1 MSKLVKASLI
11 ILAFFVLV
19 QPLSV
24 ESHNRAQLRIVNT
37 HNADNRMIRITL
49 GISQLSNERFSLIVE
64 AGDPW
69 SETTARR
76 EVPIG
81 KETANQLLS
90 VYQDGDWACE
100 EEHYDW
106 SKWSRWHYTFSAEFN
121 GKQRVIPP
129 DPVGHDRLLVN
140 QFLEIEELKS
150 PLVSVLSEL
159 ASTGMPEEVV
169 RLEVWQELFQL
180 EGLPIAKPAIHQP

>member
-1 MSKLVKASLI
+1 MSKLVKNSLI
-11 ILAFFVLV
+11 ILALIFFV
-19 QPLSV
+19 QPLSA
-24 ESHNRAQLRIVNT
+24 ESHNRAQLRIINI

-49 GISQLSNERFSLIVE
+49 GLTQLSNERFSLIVE

-69 SETTARR
+69 SEATARR

-81 KETANQLLS
+81 KETANQLLA
-90 VYQDGDWACE
+90 VYRDGDWACGE
-100 EEHYDW
+100 ERYDW
-106 SKWSRWHYTFSAEFN
+106 SKWSRWDYTFSAEIN
-121 GKQRVIPP
+121 GKQRIIPP

-140 QFLEIEELKS
+140 QFLDIEELKS

-159 ASTGMPEEVV
+159 ASTGMPEEVI

-180 EGLPIAKPAIHQP
+180 EGLPIAKPTIQYP